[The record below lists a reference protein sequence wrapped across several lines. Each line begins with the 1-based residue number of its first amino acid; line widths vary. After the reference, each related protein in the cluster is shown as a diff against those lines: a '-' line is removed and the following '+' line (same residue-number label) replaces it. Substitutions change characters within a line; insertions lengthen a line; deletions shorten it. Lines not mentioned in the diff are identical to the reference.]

1 MPANVTPDRVKY
13 FISVLKENGKSDNT
27 ITAYSRNINK
37 LVDFLNGSELSAS
50 QMEAYKDWL
59 KEKGLKKRTINSYL
73 AAANYFCEVMGWQS
87 MKVQLE
93 TLDYEELHK
102 SMCISLVN
110 YNKLVYT
117 ALQNDNER
125 LAMMV
130 QVLCHTDLRFC
141 ELDLLTVDILEKGI
155 IEVTRKNRRIKIVIP
170 SMVLED
176 LNLYVKHEGIMT
188 GVIFRTKNGSLVNRS
203 NFCKELRRL
212 CILAG
217 VDEEVGSIQHIKNVV
232 LDSYPYFGL

>member
-1 MPANVTPDRVKY
+1 MYTYITPDKISY
-13 FISVLKENGKSDNT
+13 FISILKKTKKSDNT
-27 ITAYSRNINK
+27 IDAYSRNINK
-37 LVDFLNGSELSAS
+37 LVDFLDGSELSAS

-59 KEKGLKKRTINSYL
+59 REKGFKKRTINSYL

-93 TLDYEELHK
+93 TLNYEELHK
-102 SMCISLVN
+102 YMCISLVN

-141 ELDLLTVDILEKGI
+141 ELAFLTVDILEKGI
-155 IEVTRKNRRIKIVIP
+155 IEVTRKNRKIKIVIP
-170 SMVLED
+170 GMVLED
-176 LNLYVKHEGIMT
+176 LNLYVKHERIITGI
-188 GVIFRTKNGSLVNRS
+188 IFRTKNGSLVNRS
-203 NFCKELRRL
+203 NFCKELRKL

-217 VDEEVGSIQHIKNVV
+217 VDEEMGSIQHIKNVV